1 LFPYFHDGNVS
12 SLTDAVNIMGNIQLG
27 KEFTIE
33 ETSKIVAFL
42 KTLTGDQPSFTMPIL
57 PPSNNTTPKPDPFG
71 KYQ

>member
-1 LFPYFHDGNVS
+1 
-12 SLTDAVNIMGNIQLG
+12 MGNIQLG
-27 KEFTIE
+27 KEFTVE

-71 KYQ
+71 K